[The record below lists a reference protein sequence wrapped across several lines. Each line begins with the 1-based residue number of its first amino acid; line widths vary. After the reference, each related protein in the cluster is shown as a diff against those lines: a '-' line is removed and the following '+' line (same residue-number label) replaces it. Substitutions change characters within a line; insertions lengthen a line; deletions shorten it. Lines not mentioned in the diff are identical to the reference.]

1 MPIGVAIVESQIEF
15 ARQFGDGGRI
25 EKDTRTQG
33 IQIFNGAVVANI
45 RIHRQNLGWLRNP
58 CPWESATFNHVS
70 FSEREDYAEF
80 SSILLRLVVLYDDG
94 RSDSGNH
101 RRAFPNTS
109 RSNRTHQMGTNPLI
123 GENPDLDDLRR
134 LEQTIYEFNVQATG
148 ISDGR
153 PFASFLRDAEK
164 AVIGG
169 ISGWTWGKTCFIGH
183 LFVPAELRKQGYG
196 TRLVQAVEAEAI
208 NRGCDQIV
216 VRTHDFQAPQ
226 FYINLGFAVIAR
238 IPDYPVGHQEITMI
252 KLLTTPKV
260 LA

>member
-1 MPIGVAIVESQIEF
+1 
-15 ARQFGDGGRI
+15 
-25 EKDTRTQG
+25 
-33 IQIFNGAVVANI
+33 
-45 RIHRQNLGWLRNP
+45 
-58 CPWESATFNHVS
+58 
-70 FSEREDYAEF
+70 
-80 SSILLRLVVLYDDG
+80 
-94 RSDSGNH
+94 
-101 RRAFPNTS
+101 
-109 RSNRTHQMGTNPLI
+109 MGTNPLI

-134 LEQTIYEFNVQATG
+134 LEEMIYEFNVQATG

-164 AVIGG
+164 AVVGG

-196 TRLVQAVEAEAI
+196 TQLVQAVEAEAV
-208 NRGCDQIV
+208 NRGCDQTV

-226 FYINLGFAVIAR
+226 FYIKLGFSVIAR

-252 KLLTTPKV
+252 KLLTKPKV

>member
-1 MPIGVAIVESQIEF
+1 MAIVESQIEF

-33 IQIFNGAVVANI
+33 IPVFNGAVVTNI
-45 RIHRQNLGWLRNP
+45 RIHRQNLGWLRNL

-70 FSEREDYAEF
+70 SPNGADCAEF
-80 SSILLRLVVLYDDG
+80 SSIFLRLAVLYDDG

-101 RRAFPNTS
+101 KRGLPEHIPIQ
-109 RSNRTHQMGTNPLI
+109 NRTLQMGIDPLI

-134 LEQTIYEFNVQATG
+134 LEQVIYEFNVQATG

-153 PFASFLRDAEK
+153 PFASFLRDPEK
-164 AVIGG
+164 AVVGG

-196 TRLVQAVEAEAI
+196 TRLMQAVEAEAI
-208 NRGCDQIV
+208 NRRCDQTV

-226 FYINLGFAVIAR
+226 FYIKLGFAVIAR

-252 KLLTTPKV
+252 KLLTKPKV

>member
-1 MPIGVAIVESQIEF
+1 
-15 ARQFGDGGRI
+15 
-25 EKDTRTQG
+25 
-33 IQIFNGAVVANI
+33 
-45 RIHRQNLGWLRNP
+45 
-58 CPWESATFNHVS
+58 
-70 FSEREDYAEF
+70 
-80 SSILLRLVVLYDDG
+80 
-94 RSDSGNH
+94 
-101 RRAFPNTS
+101 
-109 RSNRTHQMGTNPLI
+109 MGTNLLI

-134 LEQTIYEFNVQATG
+134 LEEAIYEFNVQATG

-164 AVIGG
+164 VVIGG

-183 LFVPAELRKQGYG
+183 LFVPAELRKKGYG

-208 NRGCDQIV
+208 DRGCDQTV

-226 FYINLGFAVIAR
+226 FYIKLGFAVIAR